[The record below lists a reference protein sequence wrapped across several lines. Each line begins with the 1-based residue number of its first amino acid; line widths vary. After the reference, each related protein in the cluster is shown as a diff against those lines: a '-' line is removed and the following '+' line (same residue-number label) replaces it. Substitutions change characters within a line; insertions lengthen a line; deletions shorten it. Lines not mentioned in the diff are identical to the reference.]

1 MDAPQS
7 GEDVASVVRELRLL
21 DPRLNVRWEPKAVMA
36 KRGGYSIEGKVRH
49 PEYRGLWE
57 IILEDK
63 SFSTAEW
70 RGWTRVCFVT
80 VQQEV
85 APGLNAMVQDGEYA
99 PLDMS
104 VVEFMRQAD
113 KHNQDGAR
121 RLQERLDRI
130 NTAADAAA
138 ARAGEDGEREAMER
152 MYHTGTKAGGGVS
165 EFHPVRISLKP

>member
-21 DPRLNVRWEPKAVMA
+21 DPRLNVRWEPKAVMT
-36 KRGGYSIEGKVRH
+36 KRGHYDTLGKVIH

-63 SFSTAEW
+63 AFSTAEW

-80 VQQEV
+80 VRTEV
-85 APGLNAMVQDGEYA
+85 APGLMAMVQDGEYA

-113 KHNQDGAR
+113 KHNQEGAR
-121 RLQERLDRI
+121 RLQERLDKMNER
-130 NTAADAAA
+130 ADAAA
-138 ARAGEDGEREAMER
+138 MRAGEDGEREALER
-152 MYHTGTKAGGGVS
+152 QYHAGTKAGGGVS
-165 EFHPVRISLKP
+165 EFHPVRIALLK